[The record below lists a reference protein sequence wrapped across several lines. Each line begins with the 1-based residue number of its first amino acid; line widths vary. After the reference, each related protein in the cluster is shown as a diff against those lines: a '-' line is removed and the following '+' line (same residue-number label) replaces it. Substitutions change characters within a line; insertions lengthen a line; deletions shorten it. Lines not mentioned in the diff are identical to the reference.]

1 MPYEYGKLSYFDL
14 SDFESMKTV
23 AMVLFPDFLL
33 LDMAGPMEVFSIA
46 NRYLGA
52 DQRYELTTIGTEHGL
67 LRASNGVSVQ
77 ADLHIDQANKSYD
90 LLLVPGGP
98 GAYDEKHPPLIGW
111 LQGAVARAGR
121 YGSICT
127 GAFVLGHAGL
137 LDGYRVTTHWHY
149 TERLIKGF
157 PKAMVETDRIYLQDR
172 NLITSGGV
180 TAGIDLALSVVAQD
194 HGKKVAQDV
203 AKVLLVVMK
212 RQGGQAQFSP
222 LTAAVAPQET
232 PVTRVQNYVLEHL
245 DEAFSIERM
254 AGLATMSP
262 RHFARVFAR
271 EVNMTP
277 MEFLQ
282 SARIDCARNL
292 LETTDLP
299 LKTVAFKSGFGS
311 VRHMRFLFSEKLGL
325 TPTQYREQFS

>member
-1 MPYEYGKLSYFDL
+1 
-14 SDFESMKTV
+14 MKTV

-46 NRYLGA
+46 NRYLKPE
-52 DQRYELTTIGTEHGL
+52 DHYVLSTIGTVPGA

-77 ADLHIDQANKSYD
+77 ADLHIDQACDGYD

-98 GAYDEKHPPLIGW
+98 GAYNEKHPPLLDW
-111 LQGAVARAGR
+111 LNHNVGR
-121 YGSICT
+121 SRVYGSICT

-137 LDGYRVTTHWHY
+137 LDGFRVTTHWHY

-157 PKAMVETDRIYLQDR
+157 PKATVETDQIYVQDR

-180 TAGIDLALSVVAQD
+180 TAGIDLALAVVAED

-222 LTAAVAPQET
+222 LMATVAPHET
-232 PVTRVQNYVLEHL
+232 PVTRVQNYMLEHL
-245 DEAFSIERM
+245 DEAFSIERL
-254 AGLATMSP
+254 AGQANMSP

-282 SARIDCARNL
+282 SARIDRARNL
-292 LETTDLP
+292 LETSDLP

-311 VRHMRFLFSEKLGL
+311 VRYMRFLFGEKLGL
-325 TPTQYREQFS
+325 TPAQYREQFS

>member
-1 MPYEYGKLSYFDL
+1 
-14 SDFESMKTV
+14 MKTV

-33 LDMAGPMEVFSIA
+33 LDMAGPMEVFSVA
-46 NRYLGA
+46 NRYLKP
-52 DQRYELTTIGTEHGL
+52 DDHYQLTTIGTEHGPL
-67 LRASNGVSVQ
+67 LASNGVRVLP
-77 ADLHIDQANKSYD
+77 DRNIDEPCRRYD

-98 GAYDEKHPPLIGW
+98 GAYNEKHPPLLAW
-111 LQGAVARAGR
+111 LQDAVRRADR

-137 LDGYRVTTHWHY
+137 LDGYRVTTHWNY
-149 TERLIKGF
+149 LERLIKAF
-157 PKAMVETDRIYLQDR
+157 PLAQVESDRIYTEDR

-180 TAGIDLALSVVAQD
+180 TAGIDLALAVVAQD

-222 LTAAVAPQET
+222 LMAAVAPHET
-232 PVTRVQNYVLEHL
+232 PVTRAQNFVLEHL
-245 DEAFSIERM
+245 DQAFTVQDM
-254 AGLATMSP
+254 AALANMSA
-262 RHFARVFAR
+262 RHFARVFLR

-282 SARIDCARNL
+282 RARVDRARNL
-292 LETTDLP
+292 LETTELP
-299 LKTVAFKSGFGS
+299 LKTVAYKSGFGS
-311 VRHMRFLFSEKLGL
+311 VRHMRIVFAQKLGL
-325 TPTQYREQFS
+325 TPAQYREQFS

>member
-1 MPYEYGKLSYFDL
+1 
-14 SDFESMKTV
+14 MKTV

-46 NRYLGA
+46 NRYLPPDA
-52 DQRYELTTIGTEHGL
+52 HYRLSTIGTEHGA

-77 ADLHIDQANKSYD
+77 ADVHLDQACERYD

-98 GAYDEKHPPLIGW
+98 GAYNEKYPSLLDW
-111 LQGAVARAGR
+111 LPGAVERSAV

-127 GAFVLGHAGL
+127 GAFILGHAGL

-149 TERLIKGF
+149 TERLIRAF
-157 PKAMVETDRIYLQDR
+157 PKATVETDQIYVEDR

-180 TAGIDLALSVVAQD
+180 TAGIDLALAVVARD
-194 HGKKVAQDV
+194 HGKQVAQDV

-222 LTAAVAPQET
+222 LMAEVAPQET

-245 DEAFSIERM
+245 DEAFGIERM
-254 AGLATMSP
+254 ASLANMSA

-271 EVNMTP
+271 EVKMTP

-282 SARIDCARNL
+282 SARIDRARHL
-292 LETTDLP
+292 LETSDLP
-299 LKTVAFKSGFGS
+299 LKTVAYKSGFGS
-311 VRHMRFLFSEKLGL
+311 VRHMRFLFGEKLGL
-325 TPTQYREQFS
+325 TPSQYREQFS

>member
-1 MPYEYGKLSYFDL
+1 
-14 SDFESMKTV
+14 MKTV

-33 LDMAGPMEVFSIA
+33 LDMAGPMEVFAIA
-46 NRYLGA
+46 NRYLKPE
-52 DQRYELTTIGTEHGL
+52 DHYVLTTIGTEPGA
-67 LRASNGVSVQ
+67 LRASNGVNVQ
-77 ADLHIDQANKSYD
+77 ADLHIDQACDGFD
-90 LLLVPGGP
+90 LLLIPGGP
-98 GAYDEKHPPLIGW
+98 GAYNEKHPPLLDW
-111 LQGAVARAGR
+111 LRHNVHRSRA

-137 LDGYRVTTHWHY
+137 IDGYRVTTHWHY
-149 TERLIKGF
+149 IERLIKAF
-157 PKAMVETDRIYLQDR
+157 PKTTVETDLIYVQDR

-222 LTAAVAPQET
+222 LMATVAPQET
-232 PVTRVQNYVLEHL
+232 AITRVQNHVLEHL
-245 DEAFSIERM
+245 DESFNIERM
-254 AGLATMSP
+254 AALATMSA

-271 EVNMTP
+271 ETGMTP

-282 SARIDCARNL
+282 SARIDCARAL
-292 LETTDLP
+292 LETSDLP

-311 VRHMRFLFSEKLGL
+311 VRHMRFLFGEKLGL
-325 TPTQYREQFS
+325 TPSQYREQFS

>member
-1 MPYEYGKLSYFDL
+1 MSVNVSAFDP
-14 SDFESMKTV
+14 SEFQSMKTV

-46 NRYLGA
+46 NRYLKP
-52 DQRYELTTIGTEHGL
+52 DDHYVLSTIGTEPGA

-77 ADLHIDQANKSYD
+77 ADRHIDQACEGFD

-98 GAYDEKHPPLIGW
+98 GAYNEKHPPLLDW
-111 LQGAVARAGR
+111 LRHNVSRSAA

-157 PKAMVETDRIYLQDR
+157 PKATVETDQIFVQDR

-222 LTAAVAPQET
+222 LMAAVAPHET
-232 PVTRVQNYVLEHL
+232 AITRVQNHVLEHL
-245 DEAFSIERM
+245 DKSFSIECM
-254 AGLATMSP
+254 SGLANMSP
-262 RHFARVFAR
+262 RHFTRVFAR

-277 MEFLQ
+277 MEFVQ

-292 LETTDLP
+292 LETTELP

>member
-1 MPYEYGKLSYFDL
+1 
-14 SDFESMKTV
+14 MKTV
-23 AMVLFPDFLL
+23 AMVLFPQFLL

-46 NRYLGA
+46 NRYLPPE
-52 DQRYELTTIGTEHGL
+52 QHYELITLGTDHGQ
-67 LRASNGVSVQ
+67 LRASNGVSVT
-77 ADLHIDQANKSYD
+77 ADLHIDQADGHYD

-98 GAYDEKHPPLIGW
+98 QAYNDKPALLLEW
-111 LQGAVARAGR
+111 LKGAVTRAGQ

-127 GAFVLGHAGL
+127 GAFVLGFAGL

-149 TERLIKGF
+149 TERLIKAF
-157 PKAMVETDRIYLQDR
+157 PGTHVETDQIFVHDR

-180 TAGIDLALSVVAQD
+180 TAGIDLALSVVAAD

-222 LTAAVAPQET
+222 LMASVGPQET
-232 PVTRVQNYVLEHL
+232 PVTRVQNHMLEHL
-245 DEAFSIERM
+245 EQAFSIDSM
-254 AGLATMSP
+254 ASLASMSP

-282 SARIDCARNL
+282 GARIDRARSL
-292 LETTDLP
+292 LETSELP
-299 LKTVAFKSGFGS
+299 LKTVAYKSGFGS
-311 VRHMRFLFSEKLGL
+311 VRHMRFLFNEKLGL
-325 TPTQYREQFS
+325 TPAQYREQFS